1 MRRWLW
7 KIGLAAVLPA
17 AVAAQG
23 RVGTTP
29 GYERYQ
35 KMVRQIPG
43 AMKSGALAASWTS
56 DSRSIEF
63 TRDGRR
69 RRFLVATHETIDV
82 PPPTHDDSG
91 GVPPSF
97 QPEPERGRQFIS
109 ALSPDGRFRAVYK
122 DRNIRLSAAD
132 GSNEIAVTTD
142 GSAATRV
149 KYGTA
154 SWVYGEE
161 LEQRTAMW
169 WSPDSRKLAY
179 YRFDEAKVPD
189 YYVALDQTR
198 LQDSIETE
206 AYPTAGA
213 PNPIVEVFIYDVATQ
228 QSTRVDVRSG
238 KPFDDDVVGHYVYHV
253 VWSPDGRDLVFFRTN
268 RRQNVMEVAAANPST
283 GATRTILREEQP
295 AGWVNDQPRL
305 VFLRDGRRFIWESQ
319 RSGWDNFYLNDLDGT
334 PMKPL
339 TTSTRYEV
347 GTLIKIDEAAG
358 VIFYTARDGDS
369 FRKLQLHRVGL
380 DGTGERRLTDPAF
393 HHSIGPCLTGAGP
406 RIGEETVTAPCGISP
421 DDKYFVDV
429 YETHDAPPAT
439 RIVDAATGAAVAEVA
454 QSDASKFVDL
464 GLRKAE
470 LFSYTAA
477 DGRTPL
483 HGLIQFPSTFDPART
498 YPVLVDVYGGPEF
511 ATLTARETFVTP
523 SALAEYGF
531 IILELDSRG
540 VPGMGKKVLD
550 SLYLKLGQ
558 AEVDDIAEGVKTV
571 LKRPYIDRSHVGIFG
586 TSYGGYV
593 TLMEMLRHP
602 DVFAA
607 GAAASPVTDWRNYD
621 STYTERY
628 MWTPQA
634 NRAGYDASSAVAHA
648 NALRGR
654 LLLYFGTADNNVHPS
669 NALQLIE
676 ALEHDQKSFDVQ
688 IGPDSEH
695 SAMNTDRMMEF
706 FVRAFEKGVGSLFR

>member
-1 MRRWLW
+1 
-7 KIGLAAVLPA
+7 
-17 AVAAQG
+17 
-23 RVGTTP
+23 
-29 GYERYQ
+29 
-35 KMVRQIPG
+35 
-43 AMKSGALAASWTS
+43 
-56 DSRSIEF
+56 
-63 TRDGRR
+63 
-69 RRFLVATHETIDV
+69 
-82 PPPTHDDSG
+82 
-91 GVPPSF
+91 
-97 QPEPERGRQFIS
+97 
-109 ALSPDGRFRAVYK
+109 
-122 DRNIRLSAAD
+122 
-132 GSNEIAVTTD
+132 
-142 GSAATRV
+142 
-149 KYGTA
+149 
-154 SWVYGEE
+154 
-161 LEQRTAMW
+161 
-169 WSPDSRKLAY
+169 
-179 YRFDEAKVPD
+179 
-189 YYVALDQTR
+189 
-198 LQDSIETE
+198 
-206 AYPTAGA
+206 
-213 PNPIVEVFIYDVATQ
+213 
-228 QSTRVDVRSG
+228 
-238 KPFDDDVVGHYVYHV
+238 
-253 VWSPDGRDLVFFRTN
+253 
-268 RRQNVMEVAAANPST
+268 
-283 GATRTILREEQP
+283 
-295 AGWVNDQPRL
+295 
-305 VFLRDGRRFIWESQ
+305 
-319 RSGWDNFYLNDLDGT
+319 
-334 PMKPL
+334 MKPL

-648 NALRGR
+648 NARRGR